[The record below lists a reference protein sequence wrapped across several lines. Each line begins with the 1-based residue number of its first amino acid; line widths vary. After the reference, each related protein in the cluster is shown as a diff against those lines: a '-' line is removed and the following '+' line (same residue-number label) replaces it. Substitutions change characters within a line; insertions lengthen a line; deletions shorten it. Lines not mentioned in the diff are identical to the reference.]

1 MTEEDLT
8 MIANRP
14 TKTTRLSARRV
25 GRASISCAL
34 AGVGALALGA
44 SSAAADTNL
53 GTVGGLT
60 YIFADASPAPAQSYR
75 GGSASCPSGTKV
87 VGGGAE
93 IGGAVAESRLRSM
106 NPVPPQVAGGNYWGA
121 GIWNDSGLAKGVG
134 VIAVC
139 AKHKPAYRSN
149 AAKVRVG
156 HARTVAARCPDGT
169 HVSAGGG
176 YSTGT
181 PGAPGTP
188 EGSYLNSSFPFDG
201 RDAGSAPDD
210 GWNVRIYNISDAPRV
225 QINVFAVCVT
235 ERPRYVT
242 ANPVAMPPGYEL
254 LSTAA
259 ACPDSRHISA
269 GGLRLAGAPAANAH
283 PVTITPADLG
293 DADSIPDDALRAKA
307 QVLAGSTAASA
318 YMTAICM

>member
-1 MTEEDLT
+1 
-8 MIANRP
+8 MIVNRP
-14 TKTTRLSARRV
+14 RTATRLSARRV
-25 GRASISCAL
+25 GRAAISCAL

-44 SSAAADTNL
+44 SSAAADTSL

-60 YIFADASPAPAQSYR
+60 YIFAESSLAPAQSSR
-75 GGSASCPSGTKV
+75 GGSVSCPSGTKV

-93 IGGAVAESRLRSM
+93 IGGAVAESRLTGTEPDYRHLEGG
-106 NPVPPQVAGGNYWGA
+106 PPYWGA
-121 GIWNDSGLAKGVG
+121 GIWNESGPSKTID

-139 AKHKPAYRSN
+139 RKRKPVYRSN
-149 AAKVRVG
+149 TAKVRVG

-176 YSTGT
+176 YTTGT
-181 PGAPGTP
+181 PGAPGSP

-201 RDAGSAPDD
+201 PDAGKAPDD
-210 GWNVRIYNISDAPRV
+210 GWKVRIYNISDAPRLV
-225 QINVFAVCVT
+225 IHASAICVT

-242 ANPVAMPPGYEL
+242 ADPVAMPPGYEL

-269 GGLRLAGAPAANAH
+269 GGLRLAGAPAAKAH
-283 PVTITPADLG
+283 PVTIMPADLG

-307 QVLAGSTAASA
+307 QVVAGSTAASA
-318 YMTAICM
+318 HMTAICM

>member
-1 MTEEDLT
+1 
-8 MIANRP
+8 MIANSPR
-14 TKTTRLSARRV
+14 TTTRLSARRV
-25 GRASISCAL
+25 GRGAISCAL

-53 GTVGGLT
+53 GTVGGMT
-60 YIFADASPAPAQSYR
+60 YIFVESSSAPAQSYR
-75 GGSASCPSGTKV
+75 GGSVSCPSGTKV

-93 IGGAVAESRLRSM
+93 IGGAVAESRLTSTE
-106 NPVPPQVAGGNYWGA
+106 PVYPHHEGGSPYWGA
-121 GIWNDSGLAKGVG
+121 GFWNDSGPPKTVG

-139 AKHKPAYRSN
+139 HKRKPVYRSN
-149 AAKVRVG
+149 TAKVRVG

-176 YSTGT
+176 YAAGT
-181 PGAPGTP
+181 PGAPATA

-201 RDAGSAPDD
+201 PDAGKAPDD
-210 GWNVRIYNISDAPRV
+210 GWKVRIYNISDAPRLV
-225 QINVFAVCVT
+225 INAVATCVT

-242 ANPVAMPPGYEL
+242 ADPAAMPPGYEL

-269 GGLRLAGAPAANAH
+269 GGLRLAGARAAKAH
-283 PVTITPADLG
+283 PVTIMPTDLG

-307 QVLAGSTAASA
+307 QVVAGSTAATA
-318 YMTAICM
+318 HMTAICM